1 MRTSCSMLAICSALS
16 LMAFSPA
23 LGDEPSSAQPYDAE
37 EAFEQLKSLAGEWI
51 ENNNPNDA
59 AEEVHF
65 RVIGAGSAVMATFFP
80 GKPMEMIS
88 VFHMDGPE
96 RLVHTHYCA
105 LGNQPMM
112 QFEACDIPNAMNW
125 VFIGGTNFDP
135 EKDLHVHEGII
146 RVISPDE
153 VESEFTAFSGGKP
166 AGTTKLTLSR
176 KNPSGE

>member
-1 MRTSCSMLAICSALS
+1 MRTACSLVAVCLVLS
-16 LMAFSPA
+16 LTTFSPT
-23 LGDEPSSAQPYDAE
+23 LGGEPTGSQMYDAE
-37 EAFEQLKSLAGEWI
+37 SAFEQLKSLAGEWVD
-51 ENNNPNDA
+51 NNNPDDA

-88 VFHMDGPE
+88 VFHMDGPD

-112 QFEACDIPNAMNW
+112 QFEACDTPDAMKW

-135 EKDLHVHEGII
+135 EKDLHVHEGTI
-146 RVISPDE
+146 RLISPDE
-153 VESEFTAFSGGKP
+153 VESEFTAFAGGKP
-166 AGTTKLTLSR
+166 AGTTKLTLTR
-176 KNPSGE
+176 KPAEEE